1 MPTCDLKKVALKKLL
16 RTAGWLL
23 LCFPPTLPCQLILS
37 VIILTR
43 LFDRN
48 LILNLGE
55 LGRRLG
61 RRLAGKKAHYLP
73 ILSPYI
79 TLGCCYTIFAKSD
92 RQISWWA
99 IKLRIIVFPS
109 LQHSKSLVYGC
120 KAQCFNICV
129 ILPQNAM
136 WKGNIKYQHKGNINF
151 DIIFAWSSFLEKKNI
166 HFDNINYIKT
176 LFDVISKCTTVLL
189 TVSL

>member
-1 MPTCDLKKVALKKLL
+1 MPKCDLKKVALKKLL
-16 RTAGWLL
+16 RTSGWLL

-109 LQHSKSLVYGC
+109 LQHSKSLGYGC
-120 KAQCFNICV
+120 KAPCFNICV

-136 WKGNIKYQHKGNINF
+136 WKGNIKCLTLT
-151 DIIFAWSSFLEKKNI
+151 IFTWSSFLEKKNI
-166 HFDNINYIKT
+166 HLDNINYIKT